1 MAMVT
6 DKSVNLQKRKISA
19 KTGSKLTKLLHSDEK
34 HMVWALAEAWRAK
47 ARDGQ
52 RWSVCRQHLRWKD
65 FKRGSA
71 TVLTDTTKLYQHD
84 TFVLGDMQ

>member
-19 KTGSKLTKLLHSDEK
+19 KTGSKLTKLLHSDEI
-34 HMVWALAEAWRAK
+34 AEAWRAK

-71 TVLTDTTKLYQHD
+71 TVELTDTTKLYPHN

>member
-34 HMVWALAEAWRAK
+34 HMVWAEPWRAK

-52 RWSVCRQHLRWKD
+52 IWSVCRQHLRWKD

-71 TVLTDTTKLYQHD
+71 TVELTDTTKLYPHD